1 MSLLK
6 YLGIFF
12 CFFCFLCCCAS
23 CVSVQ
28 EYEKMYLNEEEMALE
43 AGKLESYELSFQSY
57 REGASGANGAAVGG
71 GCGCR

>member
-1 MSLLK
+1 MQLPNHFWFIALL
-6 YLGIFF
+6 LVTF
-12 CFFCFLCCCAS
+12 CSS